1 MQVLY
6 MATAPASD
14 ATQTSL
20 PWHLAVNGSLEAD
33 QQPVLV
39 IGGDAAEVVA
49 GDTVEKTEGVGL
61 PPLRDLV
68 VKAREHEVPVYV

>member
-1 MQVLY
+1 MQILY
-6 MATAPASD
+6 MATAAPSD

-33 QQPVLV
+33 QQPVIV
-39 IGGDAAEVVA
+39 VGGDGADVLP

-68 VKAREHEVPVYV
+68 AKAREHEVPVYV